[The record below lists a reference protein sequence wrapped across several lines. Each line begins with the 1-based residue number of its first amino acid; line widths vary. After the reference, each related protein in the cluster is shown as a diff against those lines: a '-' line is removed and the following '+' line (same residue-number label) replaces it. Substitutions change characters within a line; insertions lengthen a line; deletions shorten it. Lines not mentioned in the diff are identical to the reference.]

1 MRTKEKIIVIGGGF
15 AGLQFIR
22 HLNSSDFEV
31 LLIDRL
37 NHHQFQPLFYQVAA
51 AQIEPASISFPLR
64 KIFQGKRNLQ
74 IRMEEAV
81 QIIPEENTLVTTGNR
96 YIYDRLVL
104 ATGCSTNFFGLKG
117 VEEQA
122 FTLKS
127 TGEAINIRNSVVRNL
142 ETIISSGPEAREALY
157 NIVIAGAGPTGVEL
171 AGAFAEMKKNILPKD
186 YPGLDSSRI
195 TITIIEGKEYPLST
209 MSPESQQAALSY
221 LQKLGVRLY
230 MKSFVTDYS
239 NETVT
244 MNSGESIR
252 TASLIWTGGIT
263 GNTVHGLDK
272 AGVTKNGRIP
282 VDAHHRVAGYQ
293 DIYALGDIALM
304 RTALYPEGH
313 PQVANVAINQGRSL
327 ASAINRGTPGPPFE
341 YKDLG
346 SLATIGKFKAVA
358 DLPFLKFQGFFAWMF
373 WMFLHLMLILS
384 VKNKI
389 IIFIN
394 WVWSFFTNDSSL
406 RLILRDQHRPLQET
420 QE

>member
-81 QIIPEENTLVTTGNR
+81 QIIPEENTLVTTGHR

-341 YKDLG
+341 YKDVG